1 MVQPRPPG
9 VLGLIILRM
18 EKGVPQMGL
27 VLYQERFVK
36 GTQGSGLMDRGLVPL
51 GPATGEV

>member
-1 MVQPRPPG
+1 
-9 VLGLIILRM
+9 M
-18 EKGVPQMGL
+18 EKGFAQIGL
-27 VLYQERFVK
+27 VLCQKRFVK